1 MRWRGASVHNP
12 AMDMNRYAALFK
24 ALSEPVRLRIVHLLR
39 QRGELCVCDLVDALE
54 LPQSAVS
61 RHLAYLRHH
70 GLVAARREGTW
81 MYYQLAPATPF
92 AERLLALLGSDADV
106 IPELRRDARRLAKMA
121 ARSCS

>member
-1 MRWRGASVHNP
+1 
-12 AMDMNRYAALFK
+12 MDMNRYAALFK
-24 ALSEPVRLRIVHLLR
+24 ALSEPARLRIVHLLR

-92 AERLLALLGSDADV
+92 AERLLTLLGGDTDV
-106 IPELRRDARRLAKMA
+106 IPELRRDARRLAKMP